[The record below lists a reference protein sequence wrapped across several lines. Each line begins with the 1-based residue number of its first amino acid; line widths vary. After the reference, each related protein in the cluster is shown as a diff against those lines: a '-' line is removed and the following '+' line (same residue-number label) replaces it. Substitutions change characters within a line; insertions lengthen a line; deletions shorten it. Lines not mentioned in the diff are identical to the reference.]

1 MTSIILWTLL
11 AIDIVLVIM
20 ALVKVLLEEL
30 QPFKAMFWVMTII
43 FVPIL
48 GLVLFFFFGKNL
60 HKKRLLSDRTRM
72 LIAERTYQGF
82 TAQADLVIPTRHER
96 VINFFARLTLA
107 FPFKNNRIEILSEG
121 SDFFLH
127 LLHDIGQAQSH
138 IHLITYIFTDDA
150 LGRLVADALID
161 KAREGVEVRVIYDDV
176 GSWETSNRFF
186 ERLRAAGVDVVSFMP
201 VRFPAFTGK
210 VNYRNHRKICVV
222 DGKVGYI
229 GGMNLA
235 LRYAKGGRGRDW
247 CDTHL
252 RVCGAVV
259 SSLQR
264 SFIDDWY
271 LVDHS
276 ILRDDKYYPAPTVEP
291 NDCLAQVVLSSPLL
305 PWNGLMQ
312 GYVSLIYEAR
322 KYVYIETPY
331 FIPPQ
336 PVLMALTTK
345 ALAGV
350 DVCVMLPEHAD
361 RWFVEHAA
369 RSYIDRAHDA
379 GVKFYLYQP
388 GINHSKL
395 LIIDDMVCSC
405 GSTNIDFR
413 SFENNCESNLFIYD
427 TEMALRMK
435 HLFLGD
441 LAHCSPID
449 ENYLFQHHTIHQ
461 RLADGVVRMFS
472 PLM

>member
-60 HKKRLLSDRTRM
+60 HKKRLLSDRTHM
-72 LIAERTYQGF
+72 LIAERIYEGF
-82 TAQADLVIPTRHER
+82 TAQDDLVIPARHER

-121 SDFFLH
+121 SDFFLN

-186 ERLRAAGVDVVSFMP
+186 ERLRG
-201 VRFPAFTGK
+201 
-210 VNYRNHRKICVV
+210 
-222 DGKVGYI
+222 
-229 GGMNLA
+229 
-235 LRYAKGGRGRDW
+235 
-247 CDTHL
+247 
-252 RVCGAVV
+252 
-259 SSLQR
+259 
-264 SFIDDWY
+264 
-271 LVDHS
+271 
-276 ILRDDKYYPAPTVEP
+276 
-291 NDCLAQVVLSSPLL
+291 
-305 PWNGLMQ
+305 
-312 GYVSLIYEAR
+312 
-322 KYVYIETPY
+322 
-331 FIPPQ
+331 
-336 PVLMALTTK
+336 
-345 ALAGV
+345 AGV

-441 LAHCSPID
+441 LAHCSPLD
-449 ENYLFQHHTIHQ
+449 DNYLFQHHTIHQ

>member
-60 HKKRLLSDRTRM
+60 HKKRLLSDRTHM
-72 LIAERTYQGF
+72 LIAERIYEGF
-82 TAQADLVIPTRHER
+82 TAQDDLVIPARHER

-121 SDFFLH
+121 SDFFLN

-186 ERLRAAGVDVVSFMP
+186 ERLRGAGVDVVSFMP

-210 VNYRNHRKICVV
+210 VNYRNHRKIAVI
-222 DGKVGYI
+222 DGRVGFI
-229 GGMNLA
+229 GGMNIA
-235 LRYAKGGRGRDW
+235 DRYVRGTEWGSWR
-247 CDTHL
+247 DTHF
-252 RVCGAVV
+252 RVEGSGAAGLQV
-259 SSLQR
+259 SFLSDWSATTKQHITGADYFPQSERHTDNILQIVPSGPFGQWR
-264 SFIDDWY
+264 
-271 LVDHS
+271 
-276 ILRDDKYYPAPTVEP
+276 A
-291 NDCLAQVVLSSPLL
+291 LL
-305 PWNGLMQ
+305 Q
-312 GYVSLIYEAR
+312 ADSYAVSNAR
-322 KYVYIETPY
+322 RRIWIQTPY
-331 FIPPQ
+331 YLPSD
-336 PVLMALTTK
+336 VLNTALQVA

-350 DVCVMLPEHAD
+350 DVRLMLP
-361 RWFVEHAA
+361 A
-369 RSYIDRAHDA
+369 RSDSKIVDLASHSYLDDMMKA
-379 GVKFYLYQP
+379 GVKILFYKP
-388 GINHSKL
+388 GFLHSKL
-395 LIIDDMVCSC
+395 LIIDDMLTVI
-405 GSTNIDFR
+405 GSANMDFR
-413 SFENNCESNLFIYD
+413 SFEHNFEINAFVYDPEFTARMDAVFRDDASHCHALTPGEWFNRPRPRRWAESL
-427 TEMALRMK
+427 MR
-435 HLFLGD
+435 
-441 LAHCSPID
+441 
-449 ENYLFQHHTIHQ
+449 
-461 RLADGVVRMFS
+461 VFS
-472 PLM
+472 PLL

>member
-60 HKKRLLSDRTRM
+60 HKKRLLSDRTHM
-72 LIAERTYQGF
+72 LIAERIYQGF
-82 TAQADLVIPTRHER
+82 TAQDDLVIPTRHER

-121 SDFFLH
+121 SDFFLN

-161 KAREGVEVRVIYDDV
+161 KAREGVEVRVIYD
-176 GSWETSNRFF
+176 
-186 ERLRAAGVDVVSFMP
+186 
-201 VRFPAFTGK
+201 
-210 VNYRNHRKICVV
+210 
-222 DGKVGYI
+222 
-229 GGMNLA
+229 
-235 LRYAKGGRGRDW
+235 
-247 CDTHL
+247 
-252 RVCGAVV
+252 
-259 SSLQR
+259 
-264 SFIDDWY
+264 
-271 LVDHS
+271 
-276 ILRDDKYYPAPTVEP
+276 
-291 NDCLAQVVLSSPLL
+291 
-305 PWNGLMQ
+305 
-312 GYVSLIYEAR
+312 
-322 KYVYIETPY
+322 
-331 FIPPQ
+331 
-336 PVLMALTTK
+336 
-345 ALAGV
+345 
-350 DVCVMLPEHAD
+350 
-361 RWFVEHAA
+361 
-369 RSYIDRAHDA
+369 
-379 GVKFYLYQP
+379 
-388 GINHSKL
+388 
-395 LIIDDMVCSC
+395 
-405 GSTNIDFR
+405 
-413 SFENNCESNLFIYD
+413 

-441 LAHCSPID
+441 LAHCSPLD

>member
-82 TAQADLVIPTRHER
+82 TAQADLVIPARHER

-121 SDFFLH
+121 SDFFLN

-229 GGMNLA
+229 GGMNLRCA
-235 LRYAKGGRGRDW
+235 MPR
-247 CDTHL
+247 
-252 RVCGAVV
+252 AVV
-259 SSLQR
+259 VATGAIPTSAFVVPSFLHSS
-264 SFIDDWY
+264 
-271 LVDHS
+271 
-276 ILRDDKYYPAPTVEP
+276 AP
-291 NDCLAQVVLSSPLL
+291 LS
-305 PWNGLMQ
+305 M
-312 GYVSLIYEAR
+312 
-322 KYVYIETPY
+322 T
-331 FIPPQ
+331 
-336 PVLMALTTK
+336 
-345 ALAGV
+345 
-350 DVCVMLPEHAD
+350 
-361 RWFVEHAA
+361 
-369 RSYIDRAHDA
+369 
-379 GVKFYLYQP
+379 
-388 GINHSKL
+388 GIS
-395 LIIDDMVCSC
+395 
-405 GSTNIDFR
+405 
-413 SFENNCESNLFIYD
+413 
-427 TEMALRMK
+427 
-435 HLFLGD
+435 
-441 LAHCSPID
+441 
-449 ENYLFQHHTIHQ
+449 
-461 RLADGVVRMFS
+461 
-472 PLM
+472 